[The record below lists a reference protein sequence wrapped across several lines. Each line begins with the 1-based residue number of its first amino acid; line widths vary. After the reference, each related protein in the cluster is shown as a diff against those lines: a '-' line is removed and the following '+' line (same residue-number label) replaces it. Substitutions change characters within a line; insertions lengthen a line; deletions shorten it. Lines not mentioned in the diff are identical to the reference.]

1 MVMNRSAPGT
11 TVVPVLVYDDVEMAI
26 DFLCKVCGFSERLRA
41 GAPGGPI
48 SHAQLTF
55 GDGAV
60 MLGRKGGEFQPPHP
74 NEVNQYVIIHIDDL
88 DSHYE
93 RAQQLGARIIK
104 APTDMP
110 FGERQYTVE
119 DPGGHRWTFSQSIAD
134 VAPEKWGAIPK

>member
-1 MVMNRSAPGT
+1 MVS
-11 TVVPVLVYDDVEMAI
+11 VLVYHDVEKAI
-26 DFLCKVCGFSERLRA
+26 NFLCNVSGFSERLRA

-74 NEVNQYVIIHIDDL
+74 NEVNQYVIINIDDL

-93 RAQQLGARIIK
+93 PAQQLGARIMK

-119 DPGGHRWTFSQSIAD
+119 DPDRHRWTFSRSIAE
-134 VAPEKWGAIPK
+134 VAPEEWGAIPK